1 MEKKIILSIKENGM
15 VNVEESNIEN
25 GQELYQCLCALS
37 SHIALKLKDMEDI
50 TKMCEQAGKDSLDMI
65 KEQQM
70 N

>member
-25 GQELYQCLCALS
+25 GQELYRCLCALS
-37 SHIALKLKDMEDI
+37 SHIALKLKDIEDI
-50 TKMCEQAGKDSLDMI
+50 TKMCEQAGKDSLRML
-65 KEQQM
+65 QQKM